1 MKTKFNSKKNNII
14 IKGNNKNQPIL
25 KNNTIT
31 ISSESTTE
39 VNTYRINEK
48 NSKKNIEKFNCLDI
62 ISSKLNNNS
71 NEDKET
77 KINKKNINNNQL
89 INDINNKNTEN
100 IEHNVIIDN
109 LLDDILEIEGKRILN
124 NLSESIIN
132 TIDGR
137 FIINSKK
144 LFSLK
149 YEDSLLKNI
158 FNFQTFKKP
167 KNNLLYNNHNTI
179 DNTSINENN
188 IKINN
193 NNNYFSPQSTK
204 QQSKYIYNNIYLEKD
219 NNLLYNN
226 NKDNH
231 KEFSPRILNPKSLN
245 NKKKILN
252 NKSIGNNKISLT
264 ENNISKSSI
273 NKDSLNNN
281 NNHSIIRRKTIS
293 KIEDNPFPKKKKSS
307 TSFY

>member
-149 YEDSLLKNI
+149 YEDSLL
-158 FNFQTFKKP
+158 
-167 KNNLLYNNHNTI
+167 
-179 DNTSINENN
+179 NN

-231 KEFSPRILNPKSLN
+231 KEFSPRIINPKSLN